1 MSIDENVGASLE
13 EVCVVGGEWTLLGL
27 CRDEE
32 KCEEDE
38 NECFWQLFFH
48 EINIQDRDNWQY
60 IYIYRLLA
68 THFKIVILKKR
79 LPSGQVQT
87 NQVTI
92 KLSQHKALDPISS
105 NRGVLHLIALILFE

>member
-1 MSIDENVGASLE
+1 MNAFGS
-13 EVCVVGGEWTLLGL
+13 
-27 CRDEE
+27 
-32 KCEEDE
+32 
-38 NECFWQLFFH
+38 CFFMKL
-48 EINIQDRDNWQY
+48 IYKIVIIGN

-79 LPSGQVQT
+79 LPSGQVRT

-92 KLSQHKALDPISS
+92 KLSQDKALDAISS